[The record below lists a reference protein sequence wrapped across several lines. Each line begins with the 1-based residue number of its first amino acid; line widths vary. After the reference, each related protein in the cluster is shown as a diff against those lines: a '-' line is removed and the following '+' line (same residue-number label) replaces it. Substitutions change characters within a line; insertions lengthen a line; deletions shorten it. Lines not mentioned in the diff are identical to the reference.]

1 MSKYAVIKVGS
12 SQERVSVGDEF
23 SVSSSFE
30 ESTLV
35 PVLVSPRK
43 GQIVI
48 DNKELKNYK
57 VELEFI
63 STTKSKK
70 MNIFQYKNKTGKRRR
85 VGYRENTKIVKV
97 KSIQGLESVEEE

>member
-23 SVSSSFE
+23 SVSSSFD

-57 VELEFI
+57 VELEFV

-70 MNIFQYKNKTGKRRR
+70 MNIFQYKNKTGNRRR
-85 VGYRENTKIVKV
+85 VGYRDEVKVVKV
-97 KSIQGLESVEEE
+97 KSISNNKSGEEE